1 VKKSIWP
8 LLFLIFLLAALAWV
22 RISPF
27 KLIEQDIIARW
38 QGIQSTDSI
47 RFFQWISDTISFIS
61 LGIPAVFV
69 AIGITRKRKEF
80 VRNGLIILLSVGLG
94 GTISAVIK
102 RTIKEPRPYEVD
114 SRIAQWSKGGSN
126 SFPSGHTTEVSA
138 AALGFSLILF
148 RTPPA
153 MLLSILWALL
163 MMSSRIILGVHNFT
177 DILGGFVTACIGLW
191 IVQEGFRRYDA
202 RCQDNVVS

>member
-8 LLFLIFLLAALAWV
+8 LLALILLLALLGWL

-38 QGIQSTDSI
+38 QGMQSVTSI

-61 LGIPAVFV
+61 LGIPAAFV
-69 AIGITRKRKEF
+69 AFGLTRKRKKL
-80 VRNGLIILLSVGLG
+80 VRNGLIILLSIALG

-114 SRIAQWSKGGSN
+114 SRIAQYSKGGSN

-153 MLLSILWALL
+153 IILSILWALL

-177 DILGGFVTACIGLW
+177 DIAGGFVTACIGLW
-191 IVQEGFRRYDA
+191 IVQEAFRRYDA
-202 RCQDNVVS
+202 RRQADA

>member
-1 VKKSIWP
+1 M
-8 LLFLIFLLAALAWV
+8 LAALAWV

-38 QGIQSTDSI
+38 QDIQSTDSI

-153 MLLSILWALL
+153 ILLSILWALL

-191 IVQEGFRRYDA
+191 IAQEGFRRYDA
-202 RCQDNVVS
+202 RRQDKGVS